1 MNRSYVSTTEPYH
14 LNSDSLQKLSA
25 IYGERLRKNVSM
37 ARFTAARIGG
47 PADLLVEVSSLDE
60 LEELTRLLWRESL
73 SFVILGDGSNVLVSD
88 AGVRGVVV
96 VNRARVVRFDERANP
111 PEVFAESGA
120 NLGVIARQSAA
131 RGLAGLEWAAGIPG
145 TVGGAVVGNA
155 GAHGGDIAGNLLVAD
170 ILHLSRGRESWNVEQ
185 LNYGYRSSAL
195 KQKKTPTKAP
205 EGVVLSARLRL
216 DHSSPEATQAKLE
229 EFVVQRRRTQP
240 PGASMGSMFKNPPG
254 DYAGRL
260 IEAAGLKG
268 YRSGN
273 AQISALHANFFINL
287 EQASAADVY
296 HLIQVA
302 RKAVSEKFGVELELE
317 IELIGDWKT
326 T

>member
-155 GAHGGDIAGNLLVAD
+155 GAHGGEGWCD
-170 ILHLSRGRESWNVEQ
+170 LHLAIRR
-185 LNYGYRSSAL
+185 
-195 KQKKTPTKAP
+195 P
-205 EGVVLSARLRL
+205 ARR
-216 DHSSPEATQAKLE
+216 HI
-229 EFVVQRRRTQP
+229 FRRD
-240 PGASMGSMFKNPPG
+240 GC
-254 DYAGRL
+254 Y
-260 IEAAGLKG
+260 
-268 YRSGN
+268 
-273 AQISALHANFFINL
+273 
-287 EQASAADVY
+287 
-296 HLIQVA
+296 
-302 RKAVSEKFGVELELE
+302 
-317 IELIGDWKT
+317 
-326 T
+326 